1 MQSSYTASA
10 LILAGGSGTRFGAGY
25 NKALIRLCGDPLFI
39 HSLRAFD
46 AVEGIGR
53 LVLVIDKE
61 SFAEVEAIL
70 KKYTFNKPVAMIC
83 GRETRQ
89 DSTIAGL
96 EFLLGLSPVSSGAD
110 ELPVILD
117 PTVAARPPASPE
129 RPVVADP
136 PGSSEPNDPGTEF
149 VLIHDAARCLVSGE
163 IIEANLRVARERGAA
178 ITALPV
184 TDTLKQIT
192 AEGYLTVGPERSEL
206 YAAQTPQCFR
216 LTDIHTAYST
226 VRASG
231 KTYTDEAAAAEAIGI
246 QVYPSPGSA
255 QNIKITH
262 PEDLLLAEAIRR
274 IK

>member
-53 LVLVIDKE
+53 LALVIDE
-61 SFAEVEAIL
+61 DSFAEVESFL
-70 KKYTFNKPVAMIC
+70 KDYTFNKSVGLVC
-83 GRETRQ
+83 GGETRQ
-89 DSTIAGL
+89 DSALVGL
-96 EFLLGLSPVSSGAD
+96 EFLLGLSSDHG
-110 ELPVILD
+110 
-117 PTVAARPPASPE
+117 
-129 RPVVADP
+129 
-136 PGSSEPNDPGTEF
+136 NEF
-149 VLIHDAARCLVSGE
+149 VMIHDAARCLVSGE

-192 AEGYLTVGPERSEL
+192 AEGYLAAGPERSEL

-216 LTDIHTAYST
+216 LTDIHAAYTAAQ
-226 VRASG
+226 ASG